1 MIICTDY
8 KSKDKFS
15 NGVFFQKLY
24 DQVISKSEEVEE
36 EIIWSDGPTSE
47 FKNKFMV
54 HLLAFLSEKHGK
66 KFLWK
71 FSATSHGKGV
81 VDGVGGNVKSAVRG
95 YSLQKKKK
103 DKIIVQDVESFFRVA
118 SMKMKA
124 TKVFMV
130 KQEEIELFK
139 ASDPFIG
146 CRPVP
151 GIMAMHVMS
160 VMNGKVSLWKNALFF
175 LNDHASLQITYSNSS
190 PRAEC

>member
-1 MIICTDY
+1 
-8 KSKDKFS
+8 
-15 NGVFFQKLY
+15 
-24 DQVISKSEEVEE
+24 
-36 EIIWSDGPTSE
+36 
-47 FKNKFMV
+47 
-54 HLLAFLSEKHGK
+54 
-66 KFLWK
+66 
-71 FSATSHGKGV
+71 
-81 VDGVGGNVKSAVRG
+81 
-95 YSLQKKKK
+95 
-103 DKIIVQDVESFFRVA
+103 
-118 SMKMKA
+118 MKMKA

-190 PRAEC
+190 PRAENVDAQVNPDIIVGDSVLVVKGLDIMLWSPIQVMGMK